1 MSVKRKELAWPA
13 TQPCWGHDEERAK
26 PATQRFMGSRPSQ
39 ATGS

>member
-13 TQPCWGHDEERAK
+13 TQSCWEHYEERAMS
-26 PATQRFMGSRPSQ
+26 ATQRFMGSRPSQ